1 MRAGGSPPAQD
12 GSHAE
17 PMFESLADV
26 NVLVTGGFGFIGSH
40 LVRRLLGHGAR
51 VGVITRSTPAGVEA
65 SLGARR
71 EQLEAYAVD
80 LTDYP
85 KLGSVIDRMKP
96 VKVFHLAGL
105 VNLERSFEVA
115 EACIRNN
122 VQGTL
127 TLLQALRGTGVE
139 TFVFASTTEV
149 YGSNPVPFSEDQ
161 HADPPSPYAISK
173 LAGEHLCALFRNLEG
188 YGVTIL
194 RLSTVYGPGQT
205 PTKLIPSVIRACL
218 AGQDVH
224 ITEGLQK
231 RDFVYV
237 DDAVDGLLRASV
249 VEQAIGETINL
260 GHEDAMAVRDVVYRI
275 RGLLA
280 LHEAAIYHDL
290 PTRQNEQMHCA
301 CLGEKAREILGWEP
315 KTALDKGLGET
326 IAWYAAKFP
335 AGSSEQTSHVRT

>member
-1 MRAGGSPPAQD
+1 M
-12 GSHAE
+12 E
-17 PMFESLADV
+17 PMFERLADV

-40 LVRRLLGHGAR
+40 LVRRLLGYGAR
-51 VGVITRSTPAGVEA
+51 VGVISRSTPEAGV
-65 SLGARR
+65 GARSGAGQER
-71 EQLEAYAVD
+71 LEAYAVE

-85 KLGSVIDRMKP
+85 KLEAVIDRMKP
-96 VKVFHLAGL
+96 AKVFHLAGL

-115 EACIRNN
+115 EACVNNN

-127 TLLQALRGTGVE
+127 NLLQALRGNGVE

-161 HADPPSPYAISK
+161 HEDPPSPYAISK

-194 RLSTVYGPGQT
+194 RLSTVYGPGQM
-205 PTKLIPSVIRACL
+205 PRKLIPSVIRTCL

-249 VEQAIGETINL
+249 VEQAVGETINL
-260 GHEDAMAVRDVVYRI
+260 GHEEGMAVRDVVYRI
-275 RGLLA
+275 RDLLA
-280 LHEAAIYHDL
+280 LHETAIYHDV
-290 PTRQNEQMHCA
+290 PMRPNEQMHCA
-301 CLGEKAREILGWEP
+301 CLGEKARKILGWEP

-326 IAWYAAKFP
+326 IAWYAAQFP
-335 AGSSEQTSHVRT
+335 VGSS